1 MIDNMTNSTSS
12 RDAIDTAAAVAPRAR
27 RMADDFTQ
35 TAGSVADSGR
45 DYANDMLDKA
55 GGKVRELRDSVEPV
69 LGMLTSKARDFGR
82 QTLDMAEDAKDRA
95 QQSMNR
101 AANVTTRYVT
111 KQPVRSV
118 MIAVAVGAAV
128 ALVASVARNRNG
140 NRY

>member
-1 MIDNMTNSTSS
+1 MIDDMTNSTSS
-12 RDAIDTAAAVAPRAR
+12 RDAIDSAAAVAPRAR

-55 GGKVRELRDSVEPV
+55 GSKVRELRGSVEPV

-82 QTLDMAEDAKDRA
+82 QTLDIAEDAKDRA
-95 QQSMNR
+95 QQSMTR

-111 KQPVRSV
+111 KQPIRSV

-128 ALVASVARNRNG
+128 ALVASVARNRND